1 MLIKMFKEKIKRI
14 FTNWRVILMLV
25 ALVLA
30 IISIHPRLDTKGV
43 MIKNVISNS
52 SANIA
57 GIQQVNGNDKE
68 IIQTINNKKIEIVSD
83 YHDVIASLKP
93 NSSILL
99 RTNKASYR
107 IFVKER
113 FEILEDE
120 GFDEKIVEEIVK
132 ENITVSG
139 ANGTNETIQEIEK
152 LINKTISVPKTKAI
166 SRGAED
172 IGLRVGEVQR
182 TNIKLGLDL
191 QGGTRVL
198 LQPEKK
204 LSPEDL
210 DSVISIIVERLN
222 IYGLSDIVVR
232 GVSDL
237 SNNQYI
243 MIEIAGATDEDVKE
257 LIAKQGKF
265 EAKIANQTVF
275 VGGKDITYVCKS
287 SECAGIERCDAVSNN
302 QYACRFR
309 FAITMTQ
316 EAAERHADITRDLQ
330 VVPAEDGESYLSEPL
345 ILYLDDKSVDQLRIH
360 SGLRGQASTQISI
373 SGSGVGPTEQDA
385 VLNTVE
391 NMKRL
396 QTVLTTGSLP
406 VKLNVIKIDN
416 VSASLGKEFISNAL
430 FIGMLA
436 IIAVIIVIF
445 FSYRKP
451 KVVLPIVITIV
462 SELIIILGVASLIG
476 WNIDLAAIAGIIIA
490 IGTGVDH
497 QIVITDETLKGSGRI
512 YNWKERFKNAFFIIM
527 GTFFCVFVAMIP
539 LLFAGAG
546 LLKGFALTTIIG
558 VSLGVFITRPAYAAI
573 IEVLLGD

>member
-1 MLIKMFKEKIKRI
+1 MDTPKEIKNNKEVRLKVMEAVQDDVNKGIVKIDSAFMKQMEVNPGDIVEIKGERSTAAI
-14 FTNWRVILMLV
+14 VDRAYPGDIGLNIIRMDGNIRRNARTSIGEMVTIV
-25 ALVLA
+25 KADIKPGKKISLA
-30 IISIHPRLDTKGV
+30 PVTKGV

-330 VVPAEDGESYLSEPL
+330 VVQIG
-345 ILYLDDKSVDQLRIH
+345 R
-360 SGLRGQASTQISI
+360 ASC
-373 SGSGVGPTEQDA
+373 
-385 VLNTVE
+385 
-391 NMKRL
+391 R
-396 QTVLTTGSLP
+396 
-406 VKLNVIKIDN
+406 
-416 VSASLGKEFISNAL
+416 
-430 FIGMLA
+430 
-436 IIAVIIVIF
+436 
-445 FSYRKP
+445 
-451 KVVLPIVITIV
+451 
-462 SELIIILGVASLIG
+462 
-476 WNIDLAAIAGIIIA
+476 
-490 IGTGVDH
+490 
-497 QIVITDETLKGSGRI
+497 
-512 YNWKERFKNAFFIIM
+512 ER
-527 GTFFCVFVAMIP
+527 V
-539 LLFAGAG
+539 
-546 LLKGFALTTIIG
+546 
-558 VSLGVFITRPAYAAI
+558 
-573 IEVLLGD
+573 

>member
-120 GFDEKIVEEIVK
+120 GFDEKIVEEID
-132 ENITVSG
+132 
-139 ANGTNETIQEIEK
+139 K

-166 SRGAED
+166 SRGADD

-275 VGGKDITYVCKS
+275 
-287 SECAGIERCDAVSNN
+287 
-302 QYACRFR
+302 
-309 FAITMTQ
+309 
-316 EAAERHADITRDLQ
+316 L
-330 VVPAEDGESYLSEPL
+330 
-345 ILYLDDKSVDQLRIH
+345 
-360 SGLRGQASTQISI
+360 
-373 SGSGVGPTEQDA
+373 
-385 VLNTVE
+385 
-391 NMKRL
+391 
-396 QTVLTTGSLP
+396 
-406 VKLNVIKIDN
+406 
-416 VSASLGKEFISNAL
+416 
-430 FIGMLA
+430 
-436 IIAVIIVIF
+436 
-445 FSYRKP
+445 
-451 KVVLPIVITIV
+451 
-462 SELIIILGVASLIG
+462 
-476 WNIDLAAIAGIIIA
+476 
-490 IGTGVDH
+490 
-497 QIVITDETLKGSGRI
+497 
-512 YNWKERFKNAFFIIM
+512 
-527 GTFFCVFVAMIP
+527 
-539 LLFAGAG
+539 
-546 LLKGFALTTIIG
+546 
-558 VSLGVFITRPAYAAI
+558 
-573 IEVLLGD
+573 